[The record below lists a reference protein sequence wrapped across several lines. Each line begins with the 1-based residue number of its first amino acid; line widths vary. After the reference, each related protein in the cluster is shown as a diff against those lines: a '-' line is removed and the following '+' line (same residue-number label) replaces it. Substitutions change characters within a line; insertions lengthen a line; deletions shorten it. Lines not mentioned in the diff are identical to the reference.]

1 MSQGLHLGQ
10 HLTQSLVLSPQ
21 LQQSLA
27 LLQAP
32 ILELKAMV
40 EKELEQN
47 PVLEEVPVA
56 EAEQQAKS
64 EETGES
70 PSPDFDPS
78 EPTTEMGEDAP
89 AEPKPAAE
97 SGAESGAEPVDDFQA
112 EFDRLTE
119 LDQEWRDHFAQSNL
133 PVRTSP
139 EEEERR
145 QFMLD
150 SLTRSESLQ
159 EALLEQMRTS
169 DLSESRMAIA
179 EIIIGNLDDYGY
191 LKTSLEEITSAA
203 CTTVEATLEEVT
215 ETLRVVQTFDPPG
228 VAARDLRECLL
239 LQMERAGHQESV
251 EYRIVAEYMD
261 LLAKRRVPELAERL
275 ELTVAEVQEA
285 MGRIAR
291 LEPRPGREFLPD
303 DEQFVIPEV
312 FVRWVDDDFVV
323 STNNSDLPHLRISN
337 AYKDLMS
344 RGAVDLDELEALGSD
359 GEERTSELVKA
370 VLVAVQGKQD
380 QAAVALLRKWLSEN
394 APGHP
399 AVAVVQRTLAKL
411 IDRQSAVETRTYV
424 RDKIAAAKFLIKSID
439 LRQKT
444 LLNISRAIVAR
455 QREFMEKGVAFL
467 KPVTMAQVAEVVGV
481 HETTVSR
488 AVSGKFVQTPQ
499 GIFELKYFFTAGLHT
514 DGGGD
519 IANTSVKGMVADIFK
534 AEDAKKPLADD
545 EVAKMLQ
552 AKGINIARRTVAK
565 YRGEL
570 GILPSGLRKV
580 Y

>member
-1 MSQGLHLGQ
+1 
-10 HLTQSLVLSPQ
+10 
-21 LQQSLA
+21 
-27 LLQAP
+27 
-32 ILELKAMV
+32 
-40 EKELEQN
+40 
-47 PVLEEVPVA
+47 VLEEVPVA
-56 EAEQQAKS
+56 EAEQQAKA
-64 EETGES
+64 EETGE
-70 PSPDFDPS
+70 PASPDFDPS
-78 EPTTEMGEDAP
+78 EPTTELGEDAP
-89 AEPKPAAE
+89 AEPRPAAE

-150 SLTRSESLQ
+150 SLTRGESLQ
-159 EALLEQMRTS
+159 EAMLEQMRTS
-169 DLSESRMAIA
+169 DLSEPQIAIA

-191 LKTSLEEITSAA
+191 LKTSLEEIASAA
-203 CTTVEATLEEVT
+203 GATLEAVAEA
-215 ETLRVVQTFDPPG
+215 LQVVQTFDPPG

-239 LQMERAGHQESV
+239 LQMERAGRQNSV
-251 EYRIVAEYMD
+251 EYRIVTDYMD

-344 RGAVDLDELEALGSD
+344 RGAVDLEELAALASD
-359 GEERTSELVKA
+359 GEEPTRELVKA
-370 VLVAVQGKQD
+370 VLAAVQGKQD
-380 QAAVALLRKWLSEN
+380 QAAVALLRRWLSEN

-399 AVAVVQRTLAKL
+399 AVAVVQRTLTKL

-514 DGGGD
+514 DGGGE
-519 IANTSVKGMVADIFK
+519 IANTSVKGMVADIFR

-570 GILPSGLRKV
+570 GILQSGLRKV